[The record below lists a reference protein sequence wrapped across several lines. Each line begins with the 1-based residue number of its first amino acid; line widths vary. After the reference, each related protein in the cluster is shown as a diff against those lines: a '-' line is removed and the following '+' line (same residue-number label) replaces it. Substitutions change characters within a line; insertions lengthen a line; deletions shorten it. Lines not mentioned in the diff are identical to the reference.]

1 MNKFLPALAAL
12 MVIALLAWKT
22 IADEKLRYAVWI
34 IVGFIAVRIILM
46 EQRKRIDSGE
56 QGKEGRE

>member
-1 MNKFLPALAAL
+1 MNKFFPALAAL
-12 MVIALLAWKT
+12 TVIALLAWKT
-22 IADEKLRYAVWI
+22 ITDEKLRYAVWI

-56 QGKEGRE
+56 QGKQRRE

>member
-12 MVIALLAWKT
+12 TVIALLAWKT
-22 IADEKLRYAVWI
+22 ITDEKLRYAVWI
-34 IVGFIAVRIILM
+34 IVGFVAVRIILM

>member
-12 MVIALLAWKT
+12 TVIALLAWKT
-22 IADEKLRYAVWI
+22 ITDEKLRYAVWI

>member
-1 MNKFLPALAAL
+1 MNKFLPSLAAL
-12 MVIALLAWKT
+12 TVIALLAWKT
-22 IADEKLRYAVWI
+22 ITDEKLRYAVWI
-34 IVGFIAVRIILM
+34 IVGFVAVRIILM

>member
-1 MNKFLPALAAL
+1 MNKFFPALVALAL
-12 MVIALLAWKT
+12 MALLAWKT
-22 IADEKLRYAVWI
+22 ITDEKLRYAVWI

>member
-1 MNKFLPALAAL
+1 MNKFFPALAAL
-12 MVIALLAWKT
+12 TIIGLLTWKT
-22 IADEKLRYAVWI
+22 ITDEKLRYAVWI

-56 QGKEGRE
+56 QGKTGRE

>member
-1 MNKFLPALAAL
+1 VSKFFPALAAL
-12 MVIALLAWKT
+12 AVIALLAWKT
-22 IADEKLRYAVWI
+22 ITDEKLRYAVWI

-46 EQRKRIDSGE
+46 EQRKRIESGE

>member
-1 MNKFLPALAAL
+1 LNKFLPALAAL
-12 MVIALLAWKT
+12 TVIALLAWKT
-22 IADEKLRYAVWI
+22 ITDEKLRYAVWI

>member
-1 MNKFLPALAAL
+1 MNKFFPALVALAL
-12 MVIALLAWKT
+12 MALLAWKT
-22 IADEKLRYAVWI
+22 ITDEKLRYAVWI

-56 QGKEGRE
+56 QGKTGRE